1 MGLTVLC
8 CVRPQKPSQPIA
20 TVEDEDPT
28 VTVES
33 KRARTAGGADQGM
46 TKEMIEKEG
55 PKPQSKKDGEAQ
67 EEGGQQEQQR
77 QQKRVTGG
85 EIRMVKRIMRY
96 RPAPK
101 TEDAQGEGKEENKEG
116 YDDWDSDPEYME
128 AVCKRLSEAPLPLT
142 WRDPWAL
149 SDDEDDED
157 ERASSTSKNAET
169 GTQVRQPTAFWGC
182 VSFVTNDLSPSLLAA
197 AGCLPA
203 RTTP

>member
-1 MGLTVLC
+1 MGLTVPS

-28 VTVES
+28 AAVES

-67 EEGGQQEQQR
+67 EEGGQQKQHQ

-101 TEDAQGEGKEENKEG
+101 TEDAQGEGEEEKKEG

-128 AVCKRLSEAPLPLT
+128 AVCKRLSEAPLPGF

-157 ERASSTSKNAET
+157 NEEPVAASSTSKNAET
-169 GTQVRQPTAFWGC
+169 GTQVRQPTAFMN
-182 VSFVTNDLSPSLLAA
+182 VFRSSLTT
-197 AGCLPA
+197 CLLPF
-203 RTTP
+203 